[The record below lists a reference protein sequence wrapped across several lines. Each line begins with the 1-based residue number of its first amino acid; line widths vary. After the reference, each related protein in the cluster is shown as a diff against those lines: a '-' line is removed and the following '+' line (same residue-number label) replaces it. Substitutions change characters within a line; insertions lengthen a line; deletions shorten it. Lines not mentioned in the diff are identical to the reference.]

1 MVDKRKIR
9 VLVAKPGTDSHFRGA
24 ELIAQILRNA
34 GMEVIYTG
42 RYQTSEMIVSAAI
55 AEDVDVVAL
64 SSLAWSQ
71 EKFYTE
77 VAQMLKKKG
86 SDIIIIGGGIISEKA
101 KPKLLK
107 AGVTGLYGPGT
118 PNEVIINHIKGRVEK
133 ERWGKKSA
141 PKKAAP
147 KKAAPAKAAPKKTA
161 PKKSTKK

>member
-1 MVDKRKIR
+1 VVEKRKIR

-34 GMEVIYTG
+34 GMEVVYTG
-42 RYQTSEMIVSAAI
+42 RYQTSEMIVSTAI

-64 SSLAWSQ
+64 SSLSWSQ
-71 EKFYTE
+71 EAYYTE
-77 VAQMLKKKG
+77 VAKMLKDKG
-86 SDIIIIGGGIISEKA
+86 SDILVVGGGIISEKV

-118 PNEVIINHIKGRVEK
+118 PNEVIINHIKDRVEK
-133 ERWGKKSA
+133 ERWNKEKS

-147 KKAAPAKAAPKKTA
+147 KKTA
-161 PKKSTKK
+161 TKKSSCKK

>member
-1 MVDKRKIR
+1 MVEKRKIR

-34 GMEVIYTG
+34 GMEVVYTG

-77 VAQMLKKKG
+77 VAQMLKKKD
-86 SDIIIIGGGIISEKA
+86 SDIIVIGGGIISEKA
-101 KPKLLK
+101 KPKLIK

-118 PNEVIINHIKGRVEK
+118 PNEVIINHIKERVEK
-133 ERWGKKSA
+133 ERWNKKSA

-147 KKAAPAKAAPKKTA
+147 KKTA
-161 PKKSTKK
+161 TKKSACKK

>member
-34 GMEVIYTG
+34 GMEVVYTG
-42 RYQTSEMIVSAAI
+42 RYQTSEMIVSTAI

-77 VAQMLKKKG
+77 VAKMLKKKG
-86 SDIIIIGGGIISEKA
+86 SDIIVVGGGIISEKA

-118 PNEVIINHIKGRVEK
+118 PYDVIINHIKDRVKK
-133 ERWGKKSA
+133 ERWDKN
-141 PKKAAP
+141 
-147 KKAAPAKAAPKKTA
+147 
-161 PKKSTKK
+161 

>member
-24 ELIAQILRNA
+24 ELITQVLRNA

-42 RYQTSEMIVSAAI
+42 RYQTSEMIVSTAI

-71 EKFYTE
+71 EQFYTE
-77 VAQMLKKKG
+77 IAKMLKEKAP
-86 SDIIIIGGGIISEKA
+86 DIVVIGGGIISEKA

-118 PNEVIINHIKGRVEK
+118 PYEVIINHIKERVEK
-133 ERWGKKSA
+133 ERWNKKSA
-141 PKKAAP
+141 T
-147 KKAAPAKAAPKKTA
+147 KAAPKKTA
-161 PKKSTKK
+161 KSN

>member
-1 MVDKRKIR
+1 MVEKRKIR

-34 GMEVIYTG
+34 GMEVVYTG
-42 RYQTSEMIVSAAI
+42 RYQTSEMIVSTAI

-77 VAQMLKKKG
+77 VADMLKKKG
-86 SDIIIIGGGIISEKA
+86 SDIIVVGGGIISEKA
-101 KPKLLK
+101 KPKLKK

-118 PNEVIINHIKGRVEK
+118 PYEVIINHIKDRVEK
-133 ERWGKKSA
+133 ERWGKGKA
-141 PKKAAP
+141 ATKKAAP
-147 KKAAPAKAAPKKTA
+147 KKATTTKKTC
-161 PKKSTKK
+161 KKN

>member
-1 MVDKRKIR
+1 MVEKRKIR

-34 GMEVIYTG
+34 GMEVVYTG

-77 VAQMLKKKG
+77 VADMLKKKG
-86 SDIIIIGGGIISEKA
+86 SDIIVVGGGIISEKA

-118 PNEVIINHIKGRVEK
+118 PYDVIINHIKDRVEK
-133 ERWGKKSA
+133 ERWGKGKA
-141 PKKAAP
+141 AAKKAAP
-147 KKAAPAKAAPKKTA
+147 KKAATA
-161 PKKSTKK
+161 KKSCKKK